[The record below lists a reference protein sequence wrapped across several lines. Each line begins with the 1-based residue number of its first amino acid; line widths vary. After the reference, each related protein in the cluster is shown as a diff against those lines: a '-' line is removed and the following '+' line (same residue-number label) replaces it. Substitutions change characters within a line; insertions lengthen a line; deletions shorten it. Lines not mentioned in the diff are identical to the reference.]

1 MAIRPN
7 IHFQTKFMRIFLM
20 TALTI
25 VAAFFYNAAFS
36 QQKVLTGRVIDK
48 TTLAPLYG
56 VTVTV
61 NGKSV
66 LTDTSGNFS
75 IPFSPGNTI
84 TFSYTGMLTQTMRL
98 TGSSERMSIGMQ
110 RNDSGL
116 DEVVV
121 TGYQTQRKVDLTG
134 SVAVV
139 KLSDIQDIPN
149 SNPIQAMQG

>member
-20 TALTI
+20 TTLTI

-48 TTLAPLYG
+48 TTLVPLYG

-66 LTDTSGNFS
+66 LTDTSGRFS
-75 IPFSPGNTI
+75 ILFSPGNSI
-84 TFSYTGMLTQTMRL
+84 TFSYIGMQTQTMKL
-98 TGSSERMSIGMQ
+98 SGSSATMSIGME
-110 RNDSGL
+110 RSGNGL

-121 TGYQTQRKVDLTG
+121 TGDQTQRKVDLTG
-134 SVAVV
+134 TAAGV
-139 KLSDIQDIPN
+139 
-149 SNPIQAMQG
+149 